1 MKKMAKTRA
10 LYIGLI
16 PPEVGGRTH
25 GGIATHAWELAVQA
39 RKKGYDVYIL
49 ANTASSFVKDG
60 VKVISPSVKNKLLRA
75 FCGLKFWLSLDKD
88 KINFL
93 NFLGF
98 REKLGAF
105 YRVFYRAYCLRQI
118 LESVKPDLIHVHSL
132 HNWYNLSLKM
142 IQAPIPVVIT
152 DHGAFWGINEKKDLM
167 TVSAS
172 LSIASRVICVS
183 RQVKERLEQLGLNY
197 KTKPVIIYNPISI
210 DKLPLLNREELRKP
224 WSENKKIV
232 FFSGIYEPIRRKGL
246 DVLLRAF
253 SVDDY
258 LKDNCM
264 LLILTRGEGVMYA
277 EAFISQNEIDGR
289 VLSLR
294 PWDEI
299 VKYYNVADVFVM
311 PSKFEPFG
319 LVYIEALLAGTPVVG
334 CSGILGEIEGLLG
347 IYIGEKFDANHEGEK
362 ELAQKIIKVLNTDF
376 DREILK
382 TKIVENLS
390 WDAKFNEF
398 DAVYRE
404 MLRNRKKGVPK
415 NSGPLQ

>member
-1 MKKMAKTRA
+1 MKKLAKTKI
-10 LYIGLI
+10 LYIGPI

-25 GGIATHAWELAVQA
+25 GGIATHAWELAIQA
-39 RKKGYDVYIL
+39 HKRGYDVYIL
-49 ANTASSFVKDG
+49 ANATSSFVKDG
-60 VKVISPSVKNKLLRA
+60 VKVISPPLKNKLSRA
-75 FCGLKFWLSLDKD
+75 FYGVKFWLMLDKSR
-88 KINFL
+88 INFL

-98 REKLGAF
+98 REKLGVF
-105 YRVFYRAYCLRQI
+105 YRVFYRAYCLRQV

-132 HNWYNLSLKM
+132 HNWYNLSLK
-142 IQAPIPVVIT
+142 ILRVPISVVIS
-152 DHGAFWGINEKKDLM
+152 DHGAFWGIIEEEDLAR
-167 TVSAS
+167 VSAA

-183 RQVKERLEQLGLNY
+183 QQVKKRLEQLGLNY
-197 KTKPVIIYNPISI
+197 RTKPAIIHNPISI
-210 DKLPLLNREELRKP
+210 DKLPFFNREELRKQ
-224 WSENKKIV
+224 WSDEKKTV
-232 FFSGIYEPIRRKGL
+232 FFSGVYEPIRRKGL

-258 LKDNCM
+258 LKDNCR
-264 LLILTRGEGVMYA
+264 LIILTRGEGVRYA
-277 EAFISQNEIDGR
+277 EESISQNEIDGL

-334 CSGILGEIEGLLG
+334 CSGILREIEGLLG
-347 IYIGEKFDANHEGEK
+347 IYIGEKFDASHEGEK

-376 DREILK
+376 DREILR
-382 TKIVENLS
+382 TKMVENLS

-404 MLRNRKKGVPK
+404 VLRNRKKSVPK